1 MSFANFLPV
10 DYEAPKAAGDY
21 MKLQEGENRIRILSS
36 PVIGWEDWTADKK
49 PVRYRFN
56 ERPKAPIDP
65 LRPVKHFWAVIVWN
79 YSEAR
84 IQILQI
90 NQATVRESLETLSK
104 DKDWG
109 APFFYDVKITKTG
122 EKINTRYSVVALPHR
137 PVSEHIREAFYAK
150 PINLQ
155 ALFTG
160 EDPFAPCDTPTPGV
174 FDQPA
179 AAREDVD
186 RSTLKRRF
194 DMCPLPFR
202 EKIGAFLDKN
212 KLKPD
217 FTDMPDELL
226 DRIEKSIN
234 SELELKLVG
243 SA

>member
-56 ERPKAPIDP
+56 DKPRAPLDP
-65 LRPVKHFWAVIVWN
+65 MSPIKHFWAFIVWN
-79 YSEAR
+79 YQENR
-84 IQILQI
+84 IQILNVTQS
-90 NQATVRESLETLSK
+90 TVRGPIQTLCA

-109 APFFYDVKITKTG
+109 APYFYDIKIIKKKEGDRTV
-122 EKINTRYSVVALPHR
+122 YQVVSLPHK
-137 PVSEHIREAFYAK
+137 PVADHIKAAFHAK

-160 EDPFAPCDTPTPGV
+160 EDPFAPCENPTPGV
-174 FDQPA
+174 FDQPP

-194 DMCPLPFR
+194 DMCPKPFQ
-202 EKIGAFLDKN
+202 EQIAGFLDKN
-212 KLKPD
+212 KLKSD
-217 FTDMPDELL
+217 FSDMPDDLL
-226 DRIEKSIN
+226 DRIEKRIN